1 MTWFYAQNGEQKGPV
16 SEDELQKLAA
26 SGAISTEDLVWKEGM
41 GDWASYGSVFGN
53 ATAPSATGGSVACPT
68 CGTNVQPDELIPAG
82 ATKVCPNCRDSY
94 AQELKEGVSVPLGS
108 RRGNGTGGQ
117 TPNAELR
124 AKARESLSGKWGLGA
139 GASAIWFLIMV
150 VGAFIPF
157 LGSIVQFV
165 ISGPL
170 AFGYRNI
177 FLKIS
182 RQEDT
187 ELGVLFSGFSNFGI
201 AWLVN
206 FVVGLISGLAGFA
219 AAIPGIILVIM
230 GISVMESSGSGEADP
245 LFVIGMFVAFVPGIA
260 VYMFMYLRYSM
271 AMFIAIDDPEVGTM
285 NALNQS
291 VEMMAGKKKK
301 LLMLYLSF
309 IGWYLLGMLAFLV
322 GLLWVFPYII
332 TSISAFYDDL
342 GGSSESDS
350 KSGPGL
356 VD

>member
-1 MTWFYAQNGEQKGPV
+1 
-16 SEDELQKLAA
+16 
-26 SGAISTEDLVWKEGM
+26 
-41 GDWASYGSVFGN
+41 
-53 ATAPSATGGSVACPT
+53 
-68 CGTNVQPDELIPAG
+68 
-82 ATKVCPNCRDSY
+82 
-94 AQELKEGVSVPLGS
+94 
-108 RRGNGTGGQ
+108 
-117 TPNAELR
+117 
-124 AKARESLSGKWGLGA
+124 
-139 GASAIWFLIMV
+139 
-150 VGAFIPF
+150 
-157 LGSIVQFV
+157 
-165 ISGPL
+165 
-170 AFGYRNI
+170 
-177 FLKIS
+177 
-182 RQEDT
+182 
-187 ELGVLFSGFSNFGI
+187 
-201 AWLVN
+201 
-206 FVVGLISGLAGFA
+206 
-219 AAIPGIILVIM
+219 
-230 GISVMESSGSGEADP
+230 
-245 LFVIGMFVAFVPGIA
+245 MFVAFVPGIA